1 MKEELRRIE
10 ERLEKLNDELT
21 EIRERVSRLEA
32 MVNSKERWLVW
43 IIRVLM
49 LILLAKLGVTYG
61 Q

>member
-10 ERLEKLNDELT
+10 ERLEKLNDELI